1 MRLLEP
7 FSPLPRPMIRSP
19 AGEIGGGSIGK
30 GDGAMHAARAFP
42 FNCDLGSLATLFVG
56 ICAVSL
62 LAVIGF

>member
-1 MRLLEP
+1 
-7 FSPLPRPMIRSP
+7 MIRSP

-42 FNCDLGSLATLFVG
+42 FNCDLGSLATLLVG